1 MFYILQMDHN
11 NILGTVLA
19 GGKSQRFGEDKSQVK
34 LAGKLLIDHMLT
46 EIIDEFKELLIVSN
60 NKINF
65 HKSEKISIIEDFEKG
80 LGPLGGVFS
89 AMKWIKENQ
98 KDYKWIATFP
108 VDTPFFKR
116 QILKDFI
123 QNINFNESDLFFI
136 KSNNTRHNIFGLWS
150 INLLDKLE
158 KDLKNGER
166 KVELWANN
174 TGVKIINMEFSNNDP
189 FFNINT
195 KEDLKKAEEIFEN
208 DQLRKIKDNFKKSK
222 N

>member
-1 MFYILQMDHN
+1 MHHN

-19 GGKSQRFGEDKSQVK
+19 GGKSQRFGEDKSQVT
-34 LAGKLLIDHMLT
+34 LANKLLIDYVLS
-46 EIIDEFKELLIVSN
+46 EIIDQFKEVLIVSN
-60 NKINF
+60 NSINF
-65 HKSEKISIIEDFEKG
+65 QSSEKITTIEDYKKG
-80 LGPLGGVFS
+80 LGPLCGVLS
-89 AMKWIKENQ
+89 AMKWINTNKR
-98 KDYKWIATFP
+98 DYQWIATFP

-150 INLLDKLE
+150 IKLLDRLE
-158 KDLKNGER
+158 KDLNDGER

-174 TGVKIINMEFSNNDP
+174 VGVKIINMEFPNNDP

-195 KEDLKKAEEIFEN
+195 KEDLEKAKEI
-208 DQLRKIKDNFKKSK
+208 LK
-222 N
+222 

>member
-1 MFYILQMDHN
+1 MDHN

-60 NKINF
+60 NKISF
-65 HKSEKISIIEDFEKG
+65 HNSEKISIIEDCEKG
-80 LGPLGGVFS
+80 LGPLGGVLS

-98 KDYKWIATFP
+98 KDYKWIVTFP

-123 QNINFNESDLFFI
+123 QNINFNESELFFI

-195 KEDLKKAEEIFEN
+195 KEDLKKAEEIFKN
-208 DQLRKIKDNFKKSK
+208 D
-222 N
+222 

>member
-60 NKINF
+60 NKISF
-65 HKSEKISIIEDFEKG
+65 HNSEKISIIEDFEKG
-80 LGPLGGVFS
+80 LGPLGGVLS

-195 KEDLKKAEEIFEN
+195 KEDLKKAEEILKN